1 MVPRLFALSIILALL
16 AACGSTPAAPAPTDA
31 PALPVATPTAAP
43 AAPAADANPPNA
55 AAAQASSTCAA
66 GTRTIEGV
74 FGPSCIPDVP
84 QRIIAL
90 NEGVM
95 ANLLALGVT
104 PIAVSDYAN
113 RDYTGYLG
121 DTTATVASVGT
132 PDGPNFEAMLALKP
146 DLILGMAD
154 DVDEQT
160 RPLLEQIAPLAVSP
174 GASADWRGSFR
185 FAGEAVGKSDEA
197 AALLERTEARLA
209 EFRSAYAARGGAET
223 IAIIRSRADSFNIYN
238 REAFIAELS
247 KEAGL
252 RMPASF
258 DELEPWNSL
267 SLENITLLTSD
278 RLFVMARNE
287 REAGAFREL
296 SASPLWQTI
305 PAVQNDAVEVVNWN
319 VWVAGWNIVGANLV
333 IDDLFYYMLGAE
345 APTANPLSDLIIPE
359 FGSEFDDARLGLQ

>member
-1 MVPRLFALSIILALL
+1 MAPRLFALSIVLALL
-16 AACGSTPAAPAPTDA
+16 AACGSAPAPTDT
-31 PALPVATPTAAP
+31 PATPAGAGQTAVPASPVA
-43 AAPAADANPPNA
+43 D
-55 AAAQASSTCAA
+55 ASSTGVAATQPDGACAA
-66 GTRTIEGV
+66 GTRAIAGA
-74 FGPSCIPDVP
+74 FGPSCIPAAP

-132 PDGPNFEAMLALKP
+132 TDGPNFEAMLALQP

-174 GASADWRGSFR
+174 GDSADWRGSFR
-185 FAGEAVGKSDEA
+185 FAGEAVGKGDEA

-209 EFRSAYAARGGAET
+209 EFRSAYSARGGAET
-223 IAIIRSRADSFNIYN
+223 IAIIRSRADSFNIYS
-238 REAFIAELS
+238 RESFIAELAR
-247 KEAGL
+247 EAGL

-258 DELEPWNSL
+258 DELEAWNTM
-267 SLENITLLTSD
+267 SLENITMLTSD
-278 RLFVMARNE
+278 KLFVMVRNE
-287 REAGAFREL
+287 RESGAFREL

-345 APTANPLSDLIIPE
+345 GPTPNPFSDLIIPE
-359 FGSEFDDARLGLQ
+359 FGPGYDDARLGLQ

>member
-1 MVPRLFALSIILALL
+1 MAPRLFALSIVIALL
-16 AACGSTPAAPAPTDA
+16 AACGS
-31 PALPVATPTAAP
+31 AP
-43 AAPAADANPPNA
+43 AAPAATDAPATA
-55 AAAQASSTCAA
+55 AAAPTAAPASPAADSNPTGTAAQLNGACAA
-66 GTRTIEGV
+66 GTRAIEGA
-74 FGPSCIPDVP
+74 FGPSCIPAAP

-121 DTTATVASVGT
+121 DTTGTVASVGT
-132 PDGPNFEAMLALKP
+132 TDGPNFEAMLALQP
-146 DLILGMAD
+146 DLILGMAG

-174 GASADWRGSFR
+174 GDSADWRGSFR
-185 FAGEAVGKSDEA
+185 FAGEAVGKGDEA

-209 EFRSAYAARGGAET
+209 EFRSAYAAKGGAET
-223 IAIIRSRADSFNIYN
+223 VAIIRSRADSFNIYS
-238 REAFIAELS
+238 RESFIAELS
-247 KEAGL
+247 REAGL

-258 DELEPWNSL
+258 DELEAWNTM
-267 SLENITLLTSD
+267 SLENITMLTSD
-278 RLFVMARNE
+278 KLFVMVRNE
-287 REAGAFREL
+287 RESGAFREL

-305 PAVQNDAVEVVNWN
+305 PAVQDDAVEVVNWN

-345 APTANPLSDLIIPE
+345 APTPNPFSGLIAPG
-359 FGSEFDDARLGLQ
+359 FGPGYDDARLGLQ